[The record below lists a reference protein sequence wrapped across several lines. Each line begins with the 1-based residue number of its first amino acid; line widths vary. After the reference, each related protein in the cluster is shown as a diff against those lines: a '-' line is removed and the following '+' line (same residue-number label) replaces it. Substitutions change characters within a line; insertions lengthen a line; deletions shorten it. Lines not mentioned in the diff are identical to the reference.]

1 MKKTILSIFTSI
13 FLAGFAFSADNLLI
27 RCEDLRL
34 VYVPKDVVDSSKADS
49 DFDADFSNISG
60 FHLYIRKKEGIE
72 SVLLCDTTK
81 DPDGK
86 NDNYSYRA
94 LEYNPV
100 NGDEITYLNGKKL
113 VSEYA
118 KYRLADSTPEND
130 KEFGQAFHVYIPME
144 MIYGYPWTRNGSV
157 KVKKGTFLNIRAFEK
172 KYADY
177 EGSFMDNPFMF
188 DLQIPEPPNEPPS
201 LVPVLTDNYN
211 PLAAATFNDI
221 AGFSGGQM
229 IVSDIEKLPKDIMDS
244 LERISPK
251 DNIDIVFA
259 IDATGSMKDDV
270 KVLREQWLPELKATL
285 KRLDNSYGSVRLG
298 LLLYRDYTDD
308 YLYKKLP
315 VKFFDFTEDVDIFEK
330 NLNRF
335 VINGGEGGDLPEAVY
350 EALYASMDFYKW
362 RKGAKKKIILIG
374 DAEPHPEP
382 RGTKKYTRELISKL
396 SKSKDIIID
405 TIIVPDNKADRGR
418 W

>member
-34 VYVPKDVVDSSKADS
+34 VYVPKDVVDSSKTDS

-157 KVKKGTFLNIRAFEK
+157 KVKKGTFVNIRAFEK

-259 IDATGSMKDDV
+259 VDATGSMKDDV

>member
-34 VYVPKDVVDSSKADS
+34 VYVPKDVVDSSKTDS

-157 KVKKGTFLNIRAFEK
+157 KVKKGTFVNIRAFEK

-405 TIIVPDNKADRGR
+405 TIIVPDNKSDRGR